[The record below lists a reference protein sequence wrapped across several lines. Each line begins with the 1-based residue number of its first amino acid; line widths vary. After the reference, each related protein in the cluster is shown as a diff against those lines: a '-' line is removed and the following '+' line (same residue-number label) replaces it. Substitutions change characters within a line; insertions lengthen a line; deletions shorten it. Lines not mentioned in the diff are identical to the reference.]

1 MKINKISGAVTAN
14 LAVLAMAGTVEKV
27 SAKTPGKPNV
37 VFILID
43 DMGWRDLGCFGS
55 DFYETPNIDRM
66 AQDGIRFTSAYSSC
80 HVSSP
85 SRASILTGMY
95 PASLGLT
102 DWLPGRREYPF
113 QRLSTTEVVQDLP
126 SEAETIAETM
136 RANGYHTALIGK
148 WHLGETGSVPQEH
161 GFDIHIPDGYLR
173 GWPNTYYAPFG
184 MNGYDGEEGDYLT
197 DKMTDEAVNYI
208 EQNQN
213 EPFFLLLSH
222 FAVHDPVEGRPDLV
236 AKYTEKLKK
245 MPVSKLAPYIL
256 EGNPDDPD
264 ALSPAEIRK
273 LMDDPVYAQHRILP
287 HNLVKVKQI
296 QDNVNFAA
304 MVESVDQSVG
314 RIVSTLDSLGLSENT
329 VLIFYSDNGGMS
341 AANYG
346 NPNRVIP
353 SDRTDEAYSTSVA
366 PLRGGKG
373 WLYEGGLRVP
383 MIVKWPGKIKKGS
396 VSDFPVTGPDFY
408 KTIVSMT
415 GAEAPESAG
424 KDGVDLY
431 PAMKGKKME
440 ERPLFWHFPHYSNH
454 GMLSPSG
461 AVRFG
466 DYKLIEYYENGT
478 VQLFNIAE
486 DECETEDIAA
496 EHPEIVSRLK
506 SMLAQWRKDV
516 GADMPAENLSYD
528 PLVAGERYRMAAP
541 PKFFPCRISSLAET
555 SCDVNKLLAV
565 ACTADS
571 LVGAR
576 AVLDAGLSAMDSYY
590 ATGSDAFFK
599 SATDA
604 RKQAE
609 AQKPVIK
616 DNPDLTFRWNL
627 LSARLFSMNGN
638 GRYAGSFIPTGDASG
653 KEYSLAYYA
662 LLSRNLAGDLNN
674 NLLIVPL
681 CDFTIAPGIKFG
693 GGSISVHPASGGIT
707 VSLDEYEV
715 PHVYQSYSIE
725 IFVRNKSLVR
735 DVLLNGKPVSWK
747 YNNRGFVSVH
757 SLWHQGDV
765 ISVLIEDRR

>member
-1 MKINKISGAVTAN
+1 MKITKLSGAVTVN
-14 LAVLAMAGTVEKV
+14 LAVLAMAG
-27 SAKTPGKPNV
+27 SADDALAKASEKPNV

-113 QRLSTTEVVQDLP
+113 QRLGTTEVAQDLP
-126 SEAETIAETM
+126 SGAETIAETM
-136 RANGYHTALIGK
+136 RSNGYHTALIGK

-208 EQNQN
+208 VQSRN

-236 AKYTEKLKK
+236 AKYTEKLKN
-245 MPVSKLAPYIL
+245 MPVSRLAPYIL
-256 EGNPDDPD
+256 EGNPDDPN
-264 ALSPAEIRK
+264 ALSPAELRK

-287 HNLVKVKQI
+287 HNLVKIKQI
-296 QDNVNFAA
+296 QDNVHFAA
-304 MVESVDQSVG
+304 MVESVDESVG
-314 RIVSTLDSLGLSENT
+314 KIVSTLDSLGLSENT
-329 VLIFYSDNGGMS
+329 ILIFYSDNGGMS

-353 SDRTDEAYSTSVA
+353 AGQTDKAYSTSVA

-373 WLYEGGLRVP
+373 WMYEGGLRVP
-383 MIVKWPGKIKKGS
+383 MIVKWPGKIKRGS
-396 VSDFPVTGPDFY
+396 VSDIPVTGPDFY

-415 GAEAPESAG
+415 GAEAPEGAG
-424 KDGVDLY
+424 KDGMDLY

-440 ERPLFWHFPHYSNH
+440 KRALFWHFPHYSNH

-461 AVRFG
+461 AVRLG
-466 DYKLIEYYENGT
+466 DYKLIEYYWNGT

-486 DECETEDIAA
+486 DECETTDIAS
-496 EHPEIVSRLK
+496 EHPEIVAELK
-506 SMLAQWRKDV
+506 SMLSAWREDV
-516 GADMPAENLSYD
+516 GAAMPSANLSFD
-528 PLVAGERYRMAAP
+528 PLVAKERYEMAAP
-541 PKFFPCRISSLAET
+541 PKFFPCIVPTFSGNTYDESE
-555 SCDVNKLLAV
+555 LLGAV
-565 ACTADS
+565 CAADS
-571 LVGAR
+571 LAGAR

-590 ATGSDAFFK
+590 ATGNEAYFK
-599 SATDA
+599 SAADA

-609 AQKPVIK
+609 MSRQLVKES
-616 DNPDLTFRWNL
+616 PDLVFRWNL
-627 LSARLFSMNGN
+627 LSSRLFSMNGN
-638 GRYAGSFIPTGDASG
+638 GRYAGSLIPVGKTSG
-653 KEYSLAYYA
+653 EGYHAAYNA
-662 LLSRNLAGDLNN
+662 ILSRNVAGDLNN
-674 NLLIVPL
+674 NLLIIPL

-693 GGSISVHPASGGIT
+693 GGSISVHPASDCIT
-707 VSLDEYEV
+707 VSLDEYTV

-735 DVLLNGKPVSWK
+735 DVLLNGRPVSWK

-757 SLWHQGDV
+757 SSWRQGDIITV
-765 ISVLIEDRR
+765 CLKHNR